1 MGVTRP
7 SPEQLIEVAS
17 SLGMTIDRPRAL
29 EFLEIMQGNFAAYDV
44 VDALPDYVPTVKYPR
59 VPGYQPVGEENR
71 YNAWYYKTTIKGT
84 PKGKLA
90 GKTVALKDNV
100 CLAGVPMMV
109 GASSLRG
116 YVPDVDATIVN
127 RLLDA
132 GATILGKAHCEY
144 FCLSGASHTSAAGPV
159 HNPLRMGYSSGG
171 SSSGS
176 AALVAA
182 AEVDMSIGGDQGGSI
197 RIPAAFCGI
206 YGMKPTYGVIPYTGV
221 MPIESTID
229 HIGPMTANVHD
240 NALMLEVMAG
250 EDGLDPRQNSPKIE
264 QYTKALKR
272 GVKGLRI
279 GVVKE
284 GFGLPSSEKDVDAKV
299 RAAAKRFAK
308 LGAEVKEVSIP
319 DHAIGTAIWTPIA
332 LEGLQ
337 MQMMLG
343 NSMGFNWK
351 GLYTTSLLKAHSNWR
366 QAADDLSPSLQMA
379 MLTARHF
386 LNHYRGHFYAKAQ
399 NLARRLRA
407 AYDAAFAEHDLLLM
421 PTVPMK
427 ATPIPPADASMKLY
441 VQRALELLP
450 NTAPFNATGHPSI
463 STPCGMSDG
472 LPVGMMLTARHYE
485 ESAIY
490 AAAAAFEAAGD
501 WKKL

>member
-1 MGVTRP
+1 MGVARP

-17 SLGMTIDRPRAL
+17 SLGMTIDRSRAL

-44 VDALPDYVPTVKYPR
+44 VDALPDYVPAVKYPR

-71 YNAWYYKTTIKGT
+71 YNAWYYKTTIKGA

-221 MPIESTID
+221 MPIESTVD

-264 QYTKALKR
+264 PYTKALKR

-284 GFGLPSSEKDVDAKV
+284 GFGLPTSEKDVDAKV

-379 MLTARHF
+379 MLTAQHF
-386 LNHYRGHFYAKAQ
+386 LNHYRGYFYAKAQ

-407 AYDAAFAEHDLLLM
+407 TYDAAFAEHDLLLM

-441 VQRALELLP
+441 IQRALELLP

-463 STPCGMSDG
+463 SAPCGMSDG
-472 LPVGMMLTARHYE
+472 LPVGMMLTARHYD
-485 ESAIY
+485 ESTIY
-490 AAAAAFEAAGD
+490 AAAAAFEASED